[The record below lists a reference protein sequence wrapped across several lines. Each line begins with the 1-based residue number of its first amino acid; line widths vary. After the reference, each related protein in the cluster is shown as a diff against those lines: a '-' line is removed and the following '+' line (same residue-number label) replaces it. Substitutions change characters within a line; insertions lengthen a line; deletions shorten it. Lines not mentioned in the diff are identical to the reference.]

1 MKRIINLI
9 ASSSLVF
16 AMFVGLAVA
25 AVTFSPDVA
34 LANNV
39 GEVRDGVD
47 AIGGNQAGNTGADFS
62 KLLEDVI
69 NILLFIIGAVAVI
82 MIIVGGIRYT
92 TSGGDQASVTSAK
105 NTILYSIVGLV
116 VAIMAYA
123 IVNWVLNGLN

>member
-1 MKRIINLI
+1 
-9 ASSSLVF
+9 
-16 AMFVGLAVA
+16 
-25 AVTFSPDVA
+25 
-34 LANNV
+34 
-39 GEVRDGVD
+39 VRDGVD